1 MVNNYT
7 PTPIYCVFTESCK
20 AGRHISSLSLFV
32 SGSNVCVV
40 FVRKNSCKAEPWTT
54 VSAGFTDMRWRR
66 SWTIK
71 RTVVHRGRGMK
82 RERGSAAFYNL
93 NNTFSG
99 ADCQFLFVSPLK
111 NVLRNSNSV
120 CFFLATTGCK
130 RLSSN
135 IHSPQWMNWLTDYWL
150 HFTFSTIREEN
161 IISETLWILNL
172 ISVLLN
178 LQTLMDR

>member
-20 AGRHISSLSLFV
+20 AGRHISSLSLFLLVVVMCV
-32 SGSNVCVV
+32 SSLSE
-40 FVRKNSCKAEPWTT
+40 KNSCKAEPWTT

-135 IHSPQWMNWLTDYWL
+135 IHSPQWMNWLLTSLY
-150 HFTFSTIREEN
+150 I
-161 IISETLWILNL
+161 
-172 ISVLLN
+172 
-178 LQTLMDR
+178 